1 MTEQKQRVIVITG
14 GGSGMG
20 EAMAEAFVREE
31 GAAVAI
37 LGRNG
42 ERLGQVA
49 KSLGPNV
56 FDYQV
61 DVSQRQ
67 QVEAAVEAI
76 VGRYDRIDVLIN
88 AAGFSG
94 NGVKTDMSLVEA
106 ERDWDHVQETNLKGS
121 FLMTMAV
128 APHLSRPGGRI
139 IFISSIAAYTGG
151 SRAGSVVYAATKA
164 GVHGLTYGFARE
176 LSEQGITVNAI
187 APGFIADT
195 GFTGDWS
202 DERVQGIVSQVPVGR
217 AGQVDDVSGA
227 ALYLASPRA
236 SFVTGQ
242 ILNVNGGW
250 RFGS

>member
-1 MTEQKQRVIVITG
+1 MTEQQQRVVLITG

-20 EAMAEAFVREE
+20 EAMASAFAQEE

-37 LGRNG
+37 LGRSANRLRRVA
-42 ERLGQVA
+42 ERLG
-49 KSLGPNV
+49 PDV
-56 FDYQV
+56 FYYQA

-67 QVEAAVEAI
+67 QVENAVQAVVEKY
-76 VGRYDRIDVLIN
+76 GHIDVLIN

-94 NGVKTDMSLVEA
+94 NGVKTDLPLVEA
-106 ERDWDHVQETNLKGS
+106 EQDWDHVQETNLKGS
-121 FLMTMAV
+121 FLMTMAA
-128 APHLSRPGGRI
+128 APHLPRPGGRV

-151 SRAGSVVYAATKA
+151 SRAGSVVYAASKA
-164 GVHGLTYGFARE
+164 GMHGLTYGFARE
-176 LSEQGITVNAI
+176 LSAQGITVNAI

-195 GFTGDWS
+195 GFTGHWS
-202 DERVQGIVSQVPVGR
+202 DERVQGIVSQVPAGR

-250 RFGS
+250 LFG